1 MNKKK
6 WLKVVLLVVILGV
19 AIYGSYAMFL
29 ENKTYIKIEDDFDK
43 LGNAYISSMLLKS
56 YEVEQ
61 DIKYEIVSMKEQ
73 AETDLSYA
81 PSNEDVKKFFEG
93 FKVNAKTTKA
103 IDGKYDIILDVFID
117 NTSFI
122 KLDLYL
128 DDDMLVLNMPGV
140 YEKKMYIK
148 YEDINKILKKIDP
161 TMTEEINIEDYKK
174 LFDYQNLGK
183 LKEIDG
189 MSYYKLIKSKLK
201 DGFASKGKADIKITE
216 NGKEK
221 VYNCDNFEL
230 ILKQK
235 QMLEVF
241 KELANKLTSDKKVKE
256 FAKGKIDEI
265 YDILIKTNDYKLLG
279 MTQEDIKKQK
289 EDFNKNFDKDY
300 ADFVKGF
307 NEELQNS
314 LTDTNQMSTDVNVKY
329 DFAVD
334 EDYNIRKVNAEQ
346 TTKDDDITLKMLM
359 AGTIASPNKN
369 IKIVK
374 PDLKDAVNLAEL
386 KNEEYQN
393 IATQIG
399 MNLASKSE
407 KSPSIQKF
415 VMPFIMGQ

>member
-1 MNKKK
+1 
-6 WLKVVLLVVILGV
+6 VI
-19 AIYGSYAMFL
+19 
-29 ENKTYIKIEDDFDK
+29 
-43 LGNAYISSMLLKS
+43 
-56 YEVEQ
+56 
-61 DIKYEIVSMKEQ
+61 
-73 AETDLSYA
+73 
-81 PSNEDVKKFFEG
+81 
-93 FKVNAKTTKA
+93 
-103 IDGKYDIILDVFID
+103 
-117 NTSFI
+117 
-122 KLDLYL
+122 
-128 DDDMLVLNMPGV
+128 
-140 YEKKMYIK
+140 
-148 YEDINKILKKIDP
+148 
-161 TMTEEINIEDYKK
+161 
-174 LFDYQNLGK
+174 
-183 LKEIDG
+183 
-189 MSYYKLIKSKLK
+189 
-201 DGFASKGKADIKITE
+201 
-216 NGKEK
+216 
-221 VYNCDNFEL
+221 

-374 PDLKDAVNLAEL
+374 PDLKDAVNLA
-386 KNEEYQN
+386 
-393 IATQIG
+393 
-399 MNLASKSE
+399 SKSE